1 MLRKDMF
8 CEKFRGD
15 FGGELFVIE
24 VFAINCLLEN
34 VDAEKCGK
42 LDKFSFNGFKF
53 LGKLV
58 EPETRLVII

>member
-1 MLRKDMF
+1 MF

-24 VFAINCLLEN
+24 VFEINCLLEN

-42 LDKFSFNGFKF
+42 LDNFSFSGFKF